1 MSGTWQDQCMGKY
14 ESGGMP
20 REGCLGRH
28 GAARALRRTLC
39 VKVRTSLEE
48 SLRPSVERE
57 VSPYR
62 TCALIVVAF
71 RSRTTLGGSSQGM
84 ATANIRK
91 EKQCNWWRAASG
103 GHRTGSLVVQDSV
116 DPREATVFRAHA
128 APQGLCD
135 NFTNS
140 LRLLTNQQKDG
151 DSPVECTVTG
161 LLEKSRKGILD
172 GLRKL
177 Q

>member
-1 MSGTWQDQCMGKY
+1 MGLLRAWRRPTSGRRNGAT
-14 ESGGMP
+14 GG
-20 REGCLGRH
+20 
-28 GAARALRRTLC
+28 
-39 VKVRTSLEE
+39 VRL
-48 SLRPSVERE
+48 LA
-57 VSPYR
+57 VS
-62 TCALIVVAF
+62 TI
-71 RSRTTLGGSSQGM
+71 GGL
-84 ATANIRK
+84 
-91 EKQCNWWRAASG
+91 
-103 GHRTGSLVVQDSV
+103 RTGSLVVQDSV

-151 DSPVECTVTG
+151 DSSVECTVTG